1 MSLFLGGTGTANE
14 CHDYEEGS
22 FTMSLSAG
30 SNTSSSGRY
39 VKIGTMVLA
48 AGNVSLDNISS
59 GSNVTI
65 NGLPFTSDGGGVG
78 RSYNGSLRGYNCSN
92 ISGSGMRP
100 TNAVIHG
107 DDQHVQFGT
116 MESAQAWSMMQ
127 YNDFTSTNN
136 SVRWS
141 CVYKSND

>member
-1 MSLFLGGTGTANE
+1 MSIFLGGNGSANE

-136 SVRWS
+136 SVRWT

>member
-1 MSLFLGGTGTANE
+1 MSIFLGGTGSANE

-22 FTMSLSAG
+22 FTMSLTAG

-116 MESAQAWSMMQ
+116 MESAQAWSMMA

-136 SVRWS
+136 SVRWT

>member
-1 MSLFLGGTGTANE
+1 
-14 CHDYEEGS
+14 
-22 FTMSLSAG
+22 MSLSAG

-136 SVRWS
+136 SVRWT

>member
-1 MSLFLGGTGTANE
+1 MSIFLGGNGSANE

-39 VKIGTMVLA
+39 VKIGTIVMA
-48 AGNVSLDNISS
+48 AGNVQLDNISS

-78 RSYNGSLRGYNCSN
+78 RSYLGNIRGYNCSN

-107 DDQHVQFGT
+107 DNTNVQFGT
-116 MESAQAWSMMQ
+116 FESAQAWSMMA

-136 SVRWS
+136 SVRWT

>member
-1 MSLFLGGTGTANE
+1 MSLFLGGTSSANE

-48 AGNVSLDNISS
+48 AGNVQLDNISS

-78 RSYNGSLRGYNCSN
+78 RSYVGNIRGYNCSN

-100 TNAVIHG
+100 TNAVVHG
-107 DDQHVQFGT
+107 DNTNVQCGT
-116 MESAQAWSMMQ
+116 FESAQAWSMMQ

-136 SVRWS
+136 SIRWS

>member
-1 MSLFLGGTGTANE
+1 MSIFLGGNGSANE

-22 FTMSLSAG
+22 FTMSLTAG
-30 SNTSSSGRY
+30 SNTSNSGRY

-136 SVRWS
+136 SVRWT

>member
-22 FTMSLSAG
+22 FTMSLTAG

-39 VKIGTMVLA
+39 VKIGTLVLA

-136 SVRWS
+136 SVRWT

>member
-100 TNAVIHG
+100 TNCTVHG
-107 DDQHVQFGT
+107 DDQHVQMGT
-116 MESAQAWSMMQ
+116 FESAQAWSMMQ

-136 SVRWS
+136 SVRWT

>member
-1 MSLFLGGTGTANE
+1 MSLFLGGTGSANE

-48 AGNVSLDNISS
+48 AGDISLYYISS
-59 GSNVTI
+59 GSTVQF
-65 NGLPFTSDGGGVG
+65 NGLRFTSDGGGVG
-78 RSYNGSLRGYNCSN
+78 RSYNGAIRGYNCSN

-107 DDQHVQFGT
+107 DGTNVQFGT
-116 MESAQAWSMMQ
+116 FESAQAWSMMA

-136 SVRWS
+136 AVRWS

>member
-1 MSLFLGGTGTANE
+1 
-14 CHDYEEGS
+14 
-22 FTMSLSAG
+22 
-30 SNTSSSGRY
+30 
-39 VKIGTMVLA
+39 MVLA
-48 AGNVSLDNISS
+48 AGNVQLDNISS

-78 RSYNGSLRGYNCSN
+78 RSYVGNIRGYNCSN

-100 TNAVIHG
+100 TNAVVHG
-107 DDQHVQFGT
+107 DDQHVQCGT
-116 MESAQAWSMMQ
+116 FESAQAWSMMQ

-136 SVRWS
+136 SIRWS